1 MKQILASLAL
11 LLALAFTAQAAVY
24 RAGFRQGRFWLNYSK
39 TVPSFDQDAYA
50 ATSWDWT
57 LSAMMCNVT
66 GNAGASGV
74 NPVSGN
80 TWDWQNYYGYVYDGE
95 MWMEAGT
102 TYTFGGNFDDGSAI
116 LVDGAVAWA
125 QGEPGG
131 TGSGYNNWVAPRTY
145 TPDATGW
152 HALKLLVW
160 DWEGGKNITSG
171 ALSATMWNTN
181 GTTTAAPTSD
191 WSKFADD
198 GSGTLFRAKLSDG
211 YLRIVTASATAGGYA
226 VTVENL
232 APQAVEMKLFA
243 GATDLGE
250 TDTGWTSESQS
261 VSFAAGETKDIEFA
275 WTAGGTPVYRIYLS
289 GEDTS
294 LLTAKGFWEWSE
306 ARTFRFVPSVSA
318 AFSATTATSAT
329 VSVTCGYAESMEGS
343 SPDIAV
349 TAYYGPVSGG
359 HDPSAWANS
368 TNYPAMQPGNFTDTF
383 TCAAGESCNVVFAA
397 SINGGEP
404 VWSDILTFGASLVS
418 IAAPERV
425 LECETEAQSITLA
438 RGAADGWQAITV
450 NLAYTGDTADFST
463 LPSTVE
469 FGVGETEKS
478 VSFSMV
484 DNAASDGNR
493 TLVVAIAAGSN
504 YVAGAAASASI
515 LVVDDETA
523 AQVCEWTGG
532 GNGTDWSDPN
542 NWSTH
547 AVPTKIDTAL
557 FGENVTANLTVTMTS
572 DATARLV
579 RFESAAEVKLGAA
592 ATPAFD
598 AMDMAVAEGA
608 GIVRI
613 ASNLAFDKE
622 ATFSVA
628 TNATLALAYVGGTA
642 DLVKEGPGRIVLSGN
657 NNSSGRTA
665 GATIV
670 KAGRL
675 EFASTGKLLGRQ
687 LVVGGFGEPAVA
699 YATYVSQWNW
709 NPMSGDYVGVF
720 EVGDKGVLDLSANQ
734 NSVQLQSMSRFSV
747 FKGGTL
753 KLGKTRVLTTGADA
767 VHFFL
772 EGAVESSPNGEL
784 NMASSGRLV
793 IPDTRDNALVFDGSI
808 RCKGDYYSGGAYEG
822 GTAWGSRYPR
832 FFVADIPGVPVDF
845 VLNGHVYGQGEGDG
859 FDKRDPGVMRMTSSN
874 GYGGKSASEGMTRVH
889 GGTLLLDNVEGSAT
903 GKSRV
908 EVAKNSTLGGT
919 GFLCGLEN
927 SPNAVLSVVGAE
939 GAPATVAPGT
949 IDDATGDHVYGTLT
963 VGSAVH
969 STTATFG
976 NYGRLAVRVGATQAA
991 DALIVHGSV
1000 DISATGTE
1008 LVVSADPKASGGT
1021 YTILEADAISGTFA
1035 NVVAPGRGWKIVYET
1050 KEVDGEPIVTRID
1063 LIVPE
1068 MGTVLIVR

>member
-1 MKQILASLAL
+1 MKKTLIGIAVVAV
-11 LLALAFTAQAAVY
+11 ALAAQATVY

-50 ATSWDWT
+50 ANSWDWT

-74 NPVSGN
+74 NPVSGK

-102 TYTFGGNFDDGSAI
+102 TYTLGGNFDDGSAFLI
-116 LVDGAVAWA
+116 DGAVAWA
-125 QGEPGG
+125 QGDPGG

-145 TPDATGW
+145 TPDTTGW
-152 HALKLLVW
+152 HTVKLLVW
-160 DWEGGKNITSG
+160 DWEGGKAITSG

-181 GTTTAAPTSD
+181 GTMTAAPTSD

-198 GSGTLFRAKLSDG
+198 GTGALFRAKLSDG

-250 TDTGWTSESQS
+250 TDAGWPSESQT
-261 VSFAAGETKDIEFA
+261 VSFAAGETKDIAFA

-425 LECETEAQSITLA
+425 LECETEAQSITLT

-469 FGVGETEKS
+469 FAVGETEKS

-557 FGENVTANLTVTMTS
+557 FGSDVLANLTVTMSENAVAKLIRIT
-572 DATARLV
+572 TANDV
-579 RFESAAEVKLGAA
+579 SLGAA
-592 ATPAFD
+592 ATPSINAID
-598 AMDMAVAEGA
+598 VEVAEGA
-608 GIVRI
+608 GTFRY
-613 ASNLAFDKE
+613 
-622 ATFSVA
+622 ATTFAIGTTFTMTVA
-628 TNATLALAYVGGTA
+628 TNATAVVNNITGTG
-642 DLVKEGPGRIVLSGN
+642 DMVKRGPGRLVFGSDANRAGGTTYLEAGRIEFGGNKNLFGTKIVVGGEGEDAVAYCTYGNGWNFSPFYGSVAVLEVKDKGVFDLRAN
-657 NNSSGRTA
+657 NNS
-665 GATIV
+665 
-670 KAGRL
+670 
-675 EFASTGKLLGRQ
+675 
-687 LVVGGFGEPAVA
+687 P
-699 YATYVSQWNW
+699 
-709 NPMSGDYVGVF
+709 
-720 EVGDKGVLDLSANQ
+720 
-734 NSVQLQSMSRFSV
+734 QLQTLSSV
-747 FKGGTL
+747 RVEKGGAL
-753 KLGKTRVLTTGADA
+753 HLGKTRINTGGNGDNFFIEGTVTGDA
-767 VHFFL
+767 ASGLYMQSGNFVVPATG
-772 EGAVESSPNGEL
+772 EGMFV
-784 NMASSGRLV
+784 M
-793 IPDTRDNALVFDGSI
+793 D
-808 RCKGDYYSGGAYEG
+808 GGASVR
-822 GTAWGSRYPR
+822 TAHY
-832 FFVADIPGVPVDF
+832 VIADNPDVPVEM
-845 VLNGHVYGQGEGDG
+845 VLNGKIDSNNWPKSNQDGIVKQGD
-859 FDKRDPGVMRMTSSN
+859 GVMRLTAEN
-874 GYGGKSASEGMTRVH
+874 EFGGANNWQGTTKVS
-889 GGTLLLDNVEGSAT
+889 GGTLLVDNVSGSGT
-903 GKSRV
+903 GKSWVWV
-908 EVAKNSTLGGT
+908 EAGATLGGT
-919 GFLCGLEN
+919 GRIGGLQDSEN
-927 SPNAVLSVVGAE
+927 ARLSIGGSSEAAAVVH
-939 GAPATVAPGT
+939 PGT
-949 IDDATGDHVYGTLT
+949 IDDATGEHIAGMLTAGSTDQACPTAFNNYSKLAISVCERGAVDSLDVYGKVTISET
-963 VGSAVH
+963 
-969 STTATFG
+969 
-976 NYGRLAVRVGATQAA
+976 
-991 DALIVHGSV
+991 GSV
-1000 DISATGTE
+1000 LDIAAYGIA
-1008 LVVSADPKASGGT
+1008 VGKAKGGT
-1021 YTILEADAISGTFA
+1021 YTILSATEGIVGTFA
-1035 NVVAPGRGWKIVYET
+1035 TVQKPKNSWKVNYESE
-1050 KEVDGEPIVTRID
+1050 EVDGEQVVKRIT
-1063 LIVPE
+1063 LTVP
-1068 MGTVLIVR
+1068 GVGFSVIVR

>member
-1 MKQILASLAL
+1 MKKTLIGIAVIAATLA
-11 LLALAFTAQAAVY
+11 AQATVY
-24 RAGFRQGRFWLNYSK
+24 RAGFRQGRFWLNSEK
-39 TVPSFDQDAYA
+39 KIPSFEQDAYA
-50 ATSWDWT
+50 ANSWDWT

-102 TYTFGGNFDDGSAI
+102 TYTLGGNFDDGSAI

-125 QGEPGG
+125 QGDPGG
-131 TGSGYNNWVAPRTY
+131 TASGYNNWVAPRTY

-198 GSGTLFRAKLSDG
+198 GTGALFRAKLSKLSDG

-232 APQAVEMKLFA
+232 APQTVEMKLFA

-250 TDTGWTSESQS
+250 TDAGWPSESQT
-261 VSFAAGETKDIEFA
+261 VSFAAGETKDIAFA

-425 LECETEAQSITLA
+425 LECETEAQSITLT

-469 FGVGETEKS
+469 FAVGETEKS

-622 ATFSVA
+622 STFSVA
-628 TNATLALAYVGGTA
+628 TNATLALSYVGGTA
-642 DLVKEGPGRIVLSGN
+642 DLVK
-657 NNSSGRTA
+657 
-665 GATIV
+665 
-670 KAGRL
+670 
-675 EFASTGKLLGRQ
+675 
-687 LVVGGFGEPAVA
+687 
-699 YATYVSQWNW
+699 
-709 NPMSGDYVGVF
+709 
-720 EVGDKGVLDLSANQ
+720 
-734 NSVQLQSMSRFSV
+734 
-747 FKGGTL
+747 
-753 KLGKTRVLTTGADA
+753 
-767 VHFFL
+767 
-772 EGAVESSPNGEL
+772 
-784 NMASSGRLV
+784 
-793 IPDTRDNALVFDGSI
+793 
-808 RCKGDYYSGGAYEG
+808 
-822 GTAWGSRYPR
+822 
-832 FFVADIPGVPVDF
+832 
-845 VLNGHVYGQGEGDG
+845 
-859 FDKRDPGVMRMTSSN
+859 
-874 GYGGKSASEGMTRVH
+874 
-889 GGTLLLDNVEGSAT
+889 
-903 GKSRV
+903 
-908 EVAKNSTLGGT
+908 
-919 GFLCGLEN
+919 
-927 SPNAVLSVVGAE
+927 
-939 GAPATVAPGT
+939 
-949 IDDATGDHVYGTLT
+949 
-963 VGSAVH
+963 
-969 STTATFG
+969 
-976 NYGRLAVRVGATQAA
+976 
-991 DALIVHGSV
+991 
-1000 DISATGTE
+1000 
-1008 LVVSADPKASGGT
+1008 
-1021 YTILEADAISGTFA
+1021 
-1035 NVVAPGRGWKIVYET
+1035 
-1050 KEVDGEPIVTRID
+1050 
-1063 LIVPE
+1063 
-1068 MGTVLIVR
+1068 

>member
-1 MKQILASLAL
+1 MKKTLIGIAVIAATLA
-11 LLALAFTAQAAVY
+11 AQATVY

-50 ATSWDWT
+50 ANSWDWT

-125 QGEPGG
+125 QGAPGG

-145 TPDATGW
+145 TPDTTGW
-152 HALKLLVW
+152 HAVKLLVW
-160 DWEGGKNITSG
+160 DWEGGKAITSG

-181 GTTTAAPTSD
+181 GTTTASPTSA
-191 WSKFADD
+191 WSKFQDD
-198 GSGTLFRAKLSDG
+198 GSGALFRAKLADT
-211 YLRIVTASATAGGYA
+211 YLRIVTAGATAGGYA

-232 APQAVEMKLFA
+232 APQAVEMKIFA
-243 GATDLGE
+243 GAADLGE

-275 WTAGGTPVYRIYLS
+275 WTAGGMPVYRIYLS
-289 GEDTS
+289 GEDDS
-294 LLTAKGFWEWSE
+294 LLTAKDFWEWSE

-329 VSVTCGYAESMEGS
+329 VSVTSGYAESMEGS

-425 LECETEAQSITLA
+425 LECETEAQSITLT

-469 FGVGETEKS
+469 FAVGETEKS

-845 VLNGHVYGQGEGDG
+845 VLNGHVYGQGDGDG

-1035 NVVAPGRGWKIVYET
+1035 TVQKPKNSWKVNYESE
-1050 KEVDGEPIVTRID
+1050 EVDGEQVVKRIT
-1063 LIVPE
+1063 LTVP
-1068 MGTVLIVR
+1068 GVGFSVIVR